1 LFFRSNHMKRRI
13 ITIFLSLLF
22 ITATAQNVTITGR
35 SNKTNALIRLFA
47 YEDLVNEEG
56 VLVDQRQTDAKG
68 HFILEGQVKEILPAR
83 IYVGLE
89 YVDLVLTPN
98 ASYDI
103 EIIVPEQKENVS
115 YFEKELPTI
124 RVKRASDKGIYRQI
138 IYSEAIINS
147 YMTEHFNQI
156 YRGRQV
162 RYIDSIQ
169 NAISREVPDIK
180 NDYVKDHNRYKIA
193 AIKLGISSDGGKR
206 IIKEY
211 FDGQPVLYTQ
221 SAYIDL
227 FKELFEGYFNS
238 AAYDSHL
245 LNEAFTEGP
254 VALKKHLATDP
265 LMANNPRL
273 GELITIY
280 NLQKLCH
287 GDRKTSRLA
296 KEHLSHIKAQ
306 TKYAEHKTIISNIF
320 AKLERLAPGTDAP
333 TFTLKDSDGND
344 VNLSD
349 YKDGLVLLQFVD
361 GMSPIGEHQF
371 AELRNLHYQWQD
383 SVQILTIATHDK
395 MGFYKQLFSE
405 KRQNWSLLDL
415 GDNILLLEA
424 YNVRTFPEYILIR
437 KDNKI
442 GEAPAPS
449 PERYLGERVT
459 KMYGK

>member
-1 LFFRSNHMKRRI
+1 MKRGI
-13 ITIFLSLLF
+13 ITLFLSLL
-22 ITATAQNVTITGR
+22 IVAANAQNVTITGR
-35 SNKTNALIRLFA
+35 SNKTNALMRLFA
-47 YEDLVNEEG
+47 YEDLVNETG
-56 VLVDQRQTDAKG
+56 ILLDQNQSDAKG
-68 HFILEGQVKEILPAR
+68 HFILEGKVNETLPAR
-83 IYVGLE
+83 IYVGLD
-89 YVDLVLTPN
+89 YVDLILTPN
-98 ASYDI
+98 ASYEI

-115 YFEKELPTI
+115 FFEKELPTI
-124 RVKRASDKGIYRQI
+124 RVKRATDKGIYRQI

-211 FDGQPVLYTQ
+211 YDGQPVLYTQ

-238 AAYDSHL
+238 ASYDSHL
-245 LNEAFTEGP
+245 VNEAFMEGP
-254 VALKKHLATDP
+254 AALKKYLDTDP

-287 GDRKTSRLA
+287 GDRNTSRLA

-320 AKLERLAPGTDAP
+320 VKLERLAPGTDAP
-333 TFTLKDSDGND
+333 AFSLKDSKGKD
-344 VNLSD
+344 VSLSD

-361 GMSPIGEHQF
+361 GMSPVSEHQF
-371 AELRNLHYQWQD
+371 SELRSLHRQWQD
-383 SVQILTIATHDK
+383 SVQILTIATHNK
-395 MGFYKQLFSE
+395 MDFYKQQFTE
-405 KRQNWSLLDL
+405 KKQDWPLLDL

-424 YNVRTFPEYILIR
+424 YNVRTFPEYILIKR
-437 KDNKI
+437 NNKI